1 MLAPVITIK
10 SQQYTIKK
18 KKKKKVDTDQ
28 VKLANRDQFLSYFL

>member
-10 SQQYTIKK
+10 CQQYTIK

>member
-18 KKKKKVDTDQ
+18 NKKKVDTDQ

>member
-10 SQQYTIKK
+10 SQQYTIK